1 MRPRDL
7 APYFRLAAGFRTYVR
22 TPRDFTTGSRN
33 VQRRLETRPASLLR
47 IFERYVYGYP
57 GSPYLKLLRAAGIEL
72 GDVARLVEREGV
84 EGALTVLAEQGVYA
98 AVEEF
103 KGTAPMARG
112 SYRFPVAEADFDNP
126 YLAHDLEVQ
135 SGGTRSAGTRVP
147 VKLEFTAALADDTA
161 VLFDAHGLWRHDQ
174 AIWLPFGGGA
184 SVALLIYSKLGR
196 VPVKWFS
203 HVTGE
208 ELNPRFRWGARF
220 LAAWGRLIGAR
231 LPAPEFAP
239 LSAAP
244 SVARWMADRVRRGR
258 PPCVTTY
265 ASSAVRAAVAALE
278 QGLSLE
284 GAAFITIG
292 EPLTDAKRAKI
303 EASGAQLIVRY
314 AITEAGIIGYGCA
327 SPKASDDLH
336 LLRTNLAMIERRMPI
351 RGGEV
356 EVDGLM
362 ITSLLESAPKILI
375 NVATGDYANM
385 ETRECADTFG
395 TLGYHVHLSDVRS
408 FEKLTGEGVT
418 FARTSLLHV
427 LETVLPSKFGGEPT
441 DYQLVEQETDSGFTR
456 LSLVVNPSIGPVDE
470 EALKRT
476 FLGAIGWGDGAMKM
490 GSVLWDQAG
499 TLSVR
504 REAPIS
510 TKMGKVQPFHL
521 QRR

>member
-1 MRPRDL
+1 MHPRDL
-7 APYFRLAAGFRTYVR
+7 APYVRLAAGFRTYLR
-22 TPRDFTTGSRN
+22 TPTDSVTGSGSAS
-33 VQRRLETRPASLLR
+33 RRLAMRGENLVR
-47 IFERYVYGYP
+47 IFDRYVYGYP
-57 GSPYLKLLRAAGIEL
+57 RSPYLKLLRAAGVEL
-72 GDVARLVEREGV
+72 GDVAALVDREGV
-84 EGALTVLAEQGVYA
+84 EGALTVLADRGVYA
-98 AVEEF
+98 GVEEF
-103 KGTAPMARG
+103 KGKQPMVRG
-112 SYRFPVAEADFDNP
+112 SESFAVTEADFDNP
-126 YLAHDLEVQ
+126 FLAHDLEVQ

-147 VKLEFTAALADDTA
+147 IKLEFTAALADDTA
-161 VLFDAHGLWRHDQ
+161 VLFDAHDLWRHDQ

-184 SVALLIYSKLGR
+184 SVALLVYSKLGR

-203 HVTGE
+203 HVSGK
-208 ELNPRFRWGARF
+208 ELNPRFRWSARF

-231 LPAPEFAP
+231 LPVPEFAP

-244 SVARWMADRVRRGR
+244 TVARWMAERVRQGR

-265 ASSAVRAAVAALE
+265 ASSAVRAAVAALD

-303 EASGAQLIVRY
+303 EASGAKLIVRY
-314 AITEAGIIGYGCA
+314 AITEAGIIGYGCS

-336 LLRTNLAMIERRMPI
+336 LLRTNLGMIERRMPI

-356 EVDGLM
+356 EVDGLL
-362 ITSLLESAPKILI
+362 ITSLLGSAPKILI
-375 NVATGDYANM
+375 NVATGDYATM

-395 TLGYHVHLSDVRS
+395 RLGYHVHLSEVRS

-418 FARTSLLHV
+418 FARTTLIHV
-427 LETVLPSKFGGEPT
+427 LETVLPKKFGGEPT
-441 DYQLVEQETDSGFTR
+441 DYQLVEQETAAGLTQLCLMVSPT
-456 LSLVVNPSIGPVDE
+456 IGPIDE
-470 EALKRT
+470 AALKRT
-476 FLGAIGWGDGAMKM
+476 FLETVGWGDGAMKM

-499 TLSVR
+499 TLTIR